1 MDTHPKHLP
10 ADERRAVTV
19 ESVVALAGSQNPSE
33 ITTAAIAK
41 HMNLT
46 QGALF
51 RHFPNKEAIWQ
62 AVMEWV
68 AERLLAR
75 IDRSAQGIESPLAA
89 MEAMFMSHIEFVAE
103 HPGVPRMMFGELQ
116 RAESTPAKRMVQT
129 LIQRYGERL
138 HRLIEKGKAS
148 GELSPSLD
156 NEAAATLF
164 IGTIQGLVMQSLL
177 AGDVGRM
184 HRDAPRVF
192 AIYRRGIRVRNEKLP
207 LQGRTLALLAV
218 IIPLLVLFIYVG
230 LRSGPL
236 APVAVT
242 VASVESQAITPALF
256 GIGTVEAR
264 YTYKIGP
271 TFAGR
276 VKRLE
281 VHVGDQVKAGQV
293 LGEME
298 PVDLDD
304 RVRSQ
309 ESVFKRAE
317 AALREAEARQAY
329 AQTQARR
336 YEQLFA
342 VRSTSEE
349 IVTTKRQEL
358 QIADAA
364 LSAAREDIARA
375 RSDREALVAQRS
387 NLRLIAPVD
396 GVVAVR
402 DADPGTTIVAGQAVV
417 EVIDPK
423 SLWINVRFDQI
434 SASGLAGG
442 CRLISSCVRVVA
454 RP

>member
-1 MDTHPKHLP
+1 MK
-10 ADERRAVTV
+10 
-19 ESVVALAGSQNPSE
+19 
-33 ITTAAIAK
+33 
-41 HMNLT
+41 
-46 QGALF
+46 
-51 RHFPNKEAIWQ
+51 
-62 AVMEWV
+62 
-68 AERLLAR
+68 
-75 IDRSAQGIESPLAA
+75 
-89 MEAMFMSHIEFVAE
+89 
-103 HPGVPRMMFGELQ
+103 
-116 RAESTPAKRMVQT
+116 
-129 LIQRYGERL
+129 
-138 HRLIEKGKAS
+138 
-148 GELSPSLD
+148 
-156 NEAAATLF
+156 
-164 IGTIQGLVMQSLL
+164 
-177 AGDVGRM
+177 
-184 HRDAPRVF
+184 
-192 AIYRRGIRVRNEKLP
+192 KLP

-242 VASVESQAITPALF
+242 VASVESRAITPALF

-309 ESVFKRAE
+309 ESAFKRAE

-364 LSAAREDIARA
+364 LSAAREDIVRA
-375 RSDREALVAQRS
+375 RSDREGLVAQRS

-423 SLWINVRFDQI
+423 SLWINARFDQI

-442 CRLISSCVRVVA
+442 LPARIVLRSRGGQTLQGRVLRVEPKADAVTEETLAKVTFDNKPEPLPPVGELAEVTVDLPALPAAPLIPNAAVRRDGDKVGVWQIVDGDLHFSPVKLGASDLNGYVQVREGLKNGDQIVTYSEKALTARSRIHVVDHIPGVS
-454 RP
+454 R

>member
-1 MDTHPKHLP
+1 M
-10 ADERRAVTV
+10 
-19 ESVVALAGSQNPSE
+19 
-33 ITTAAIAK
+33 
-41 HMNLT
+41 
-46 QGALF
+46 
-51 RHFPNKEAIWQ
+51 
-62 AVMEWV
+62 
-68 AERLLAR
+68 
-75 IDRSAQGIESPLAA
+75 
-89 MEAMFMSHIEFVAE
+89 
-103 HPGVPRMMFGELQ
+103 
-116 RAESTPAKRMVQT
+116 KR
-129 LIQRYGERL
+129 
-138 HRLIEKGKAS
+138 
-148 GELSPSLD
+148 
-156 NEAAATLF
+156 
-164 IGTIQGLVMQSLL
+164 
-177 AGDVGRM
+177 
-184 HRDAPRVF
+184 
-192 AIYRRGIRVRNEKLP
+192 LP

-218 IIPLLVLFIYVG
+218 IVPLLALFIYVG

-242 VASVESQAITPALF
+242 VVTVESRAITPALF
-256 GIGTVEAR
+256 GVGTVEAR

-276 VKRLE
+276 VKRLD

-293 LGEME
+293 LGEMD

-309 ESVFKRAE
+309 ESASKRAE

-358 QIADAA
+358 QIAEAA
-364 LSAAREDIARA
+364 LSAAREDVARA

-434 SASGLAGG
+434 NASGLAGG
-442 CRLISSCVRVVA
+442 LPARIVLRSRGGQTLQGRVLRVEPKADAVTEETLAKVTFDDKPEPLPPVGELAEVTVDLPALPAAPLIPNAAVQREGDKVGVWQIVDGDLRFSPVKLGASDLDGYVQVREGLIKGDRVVTYSEKALTA
-454 RP
+454 RSRIHVVDHIPGVSR

>member
-1 MDTHPKHLP
+1 MK
-10 ADERRAVTV
+10 
-19 ESVVALAGSQNPSE
+19 
-33 ITTAAIAK
+33 
-41 HMNLT
+41 
-46 QGALF
+46 
-51 RHFPNKEAIWQ
+51 
-62 AVMEWV
+62 
-68 AERLLAR
+68 
-75 IDRSAQGIESPLAA
+75 
-89 MEAMFMSHIEFVAE
+89 
-103 HPGVPRMMFGELQ
+103 
-116 RAESTPAKRMVQT
+116 
-129 LIQRYGERL
+129 
-138 HRLIEKGKAS
+138 
-148 GELSPSLD
+148 
-156 NEAAATLF
+156 
-164 IGTIQGLVMQSLL
+164 
-177 AGDVGRM
+177 
-184 HRDAPRVF
+184 
-192 AIYRRGIRVRNEKLP
+192 KLP

-242 VASVESQAITPALF
+242 VASVESRAITPALF

-309 ESVFKRAE
+309 ESAFKRAE

-364 LSAAREDIARA
+364 LSAAREDIVRA
-375 RSDREALVAQRS
+375 RSDREGLVAQRS

-442 CRLISSCVRVVA
+442 LPTLIVLRSRGGQTLKGRVLRVEPKADAVTEETLAKVTFDNKPEPLPPVGELAEVTVDLPALPAAPLIPNAAVQREGDKVGVWQIVDGDLHFSPVKLGASDLNGYVQVREGLKNGDQVVTYSEKALTA
-454 RP
+454 RSRIHVVDHIPGVSR

>member
-1 MDTHPKHLP
+1 MK
-10 ADERRAVTV
+10 
-19 ESVVALAGSQNPSE
+19 
-33 ITTAAIAK
+33 
-41 HMNLT
+41 
-46 QGALF
+46 
-51 RHFPNKEAIWQ
+51 
-62 AVMEWV
+62 
-68 AERLLAR
+68 
-75 IDRSAQGIESPLAA
+75 
-89 MEAMFMSHIEFVAE
+89 
-103 HPGVPRMMFGELQ
+103 
-116 RAESTPAKRMVQT
+116 
-129 LIQRYGERL
+129 
-138 HRLIEKGKAS
+138 
-148 GELSPSLD
+148 
-156 NEAAATLF
+156 
-164 IGTIQGLVMQSLL
+164 
-177 AGDVGRM
+177 
-184 HRDAPRVF
+184 
-192 AIYRRGIRVRNEKLP
+192 KLP

-242 VASVESQAITPALF
+242 VASVESRAITPALF

-364 LSAAREDIARA
+364 LSAAREDIVRA
-375 RSDREALVAQRS
+375 RSDREGLVAQRS

-442 CRLISSCVRVVA
+442 LPTRIVLRSRSGQTLKGRVLRVEPKADAVTEEMIAKVTFDSQPETLPPVGELAEVTVDLPALQAAPLIPNAAVQRMGDKIGVWQVVDGDLRFSPVKLGASDLNGYVQVREGLKNRDQVVTYSEKA
-454 RP
+454 LTPRSRIHVVDHIPGVSR

>member
-1 MDTHPKHLP
+1 MK
-10 ADERRAVTV
+10 
-19 ESVVALAGSQNPSE
+19 
-33 ITTAAIAK
+33 
-41 HMNLT
+41 
-46 QGALF
+46 
-51 RHFPNKEAIWQ
+51 
-62 AVMEWV
+62 
-68 AERLLAR
+68 
-75 IDRSAQGIESPLAA
+75 
-89 MEAMFMSHIEFVAE
+89 
-103 HPGVPRMMFGELQ
+103 
-116 RAESTPAKRMVQT
+116 
-129 LIQRYGERL
+129 
-138 HRLIEKGKAS
+138 
-148 GELSPSLD
+148 
-156 NEAAATLF
+156 
-164 IGTIQGLVMQSLL
+164 
-177 AGDVGRM
+177 
-184 HRDAPRVF
+184 
-192 AIYRRGIRVRNEKLP
+192 KLP

-242 VASVESQAITPALF
+242 VASVESRAITPALF

-309 ESVFKRAE
+309 ESAFKRAE

-349 IVTTKRQEL
+349 IVTTKQQEL

-375 RSDREALVAQRS
+375 RSDLEGLVAQRS

-402 DADPGTTIVAGQAVV
+402 DADPGTTIVAGEAVV

-423 SLWINVRFDQI
+423 SLWINARFDQI

-442 CRLISSCVRVVA
+442 LPARIVLRSRGGQTLKGRVLRVEPKADAVTEETLAKVTFDNKPEPLPPVGELAEVTVDLPALPAAPLIPNAAVQREGDKVGVWQIVDGDLHFSPVKLGASDLNGYVQVREGLKNGDQIVTYSEKALTARSRIHVVDHIPGVS
-454 RP
+454 R

>member
-1 MDTHPKHLP
+1 MK
-10 ADERRAVTV
+10 
-19 ESVVALAGSQNPSE
+19 
-33 ITTAAIAK
+33 
-41 HMNLT
+41 
-46 QGALF
+46 
-51 RHFPNKEAIWQ
+51 
-62 AVMEWV
+62 
-68 AERLLAR
+68 
-75 IDRSAQGIESPLAA
+75 
-89 MEAMFMSHIEFVAE
+89 
-103 HPGVPRMMFGELQ
+103 
-116 RAESTPAKRMVQT
+116 
-129 LIQRYGERL
+129 
-138 HRLIEKGKAS
+138 
-148 GELSPSLD
+148 
-156 NEAAATLF
+156 
-164 IGTIQGLVMQSLL
+164 
-177 AGDVGRM
+177 
-184 HRDAPRVF
+184 
-192 AIYRRGIRVRNEKLP
+192 KLP

-242 VASVESQAITPALF
+242 VASVESRAITPALF

-375 RSDREALVAQRS
+375 RSDR
-387 NLRLIAPVD
+387 
-396 GVVAVR
+396 
-402 DADPGTTIVAGQAVV
+402 
-417 EVIDPK
+417 
-423 SLWINVRFDQI
+423 
-434 SASGLAGG
+434 
-442 CRLISSCVRVVA
+442 
-454 RP
+454 

>member
-1 MDTHPKHLP
+1 MK
-10 ADERRAVTV
+10 
-19 ESVVALAGSQNPSE
+19 
-33 ITTAAIAK
+33 
-41 HMNLT
+41 
-46 QGALF
+46 
-51 RHFPNKEAIWQ
+51 
-62 AVMEWV
+62 
-68 AERLLAR
+68 
-75 IDRSAQGIESPLAA
+75 
-89 MEAMFMSHIEFVAE
+89 
-103 HPGVPRMMFGELQ
+103 
-116 RAESTPAKRMVQT
+116 
-129 LIQRYGERL
+129 
-138 HRLIEKGKAS
+138 
-148 GELSPSLD
+148 
-156 NEAAATLF
+156 
-164 IGTIQGLVMQSLL
+164 
-177 AGDVGRM
+177 
-184 HRDAPRVF
+184 
-192 AIYRRGIRVRNEKLP
+192 KLP

-242 VASVESQAITPALF
+242 VASVESRAITPALF

-336 YEQLFA
+336 YEQLLA
-342 VRSTSEE
+342 VRFISEE

-375 RSDREALVAQRS
+375 RSDREGLVAQRS

-423 SLWINVRFDQI
+423 SLWINARFDQI

-442 CRLISSCVRVVA
+442 LPARIVLRSRGGQTLKGRVLRVEPKADAVTEETLAKVTFDNKPEPLPPVGELAEVTVDLPALPAAPLIPNAAVQREGDKVGVWQMVDGDLHFSPVKLGASDLNGYVQVREGLKNGDQIVTYSEKALTARSRIHVVDHIPGVS
-454 RP
+454 R